1 MQIDLEGLPEADAAA
16 VRDAWRDALASPTP
30 ADHARATPPVIVA
43 QASTDRN
50 GMLADLSQRVTLAAL
65 ERRRGD
71 LWMLHAAGLAGDDG
85 RVVVLVGPSG
95 RGKTTAARALAATFG
110 YVSDESVA
118 IDDDGRVWPYR
129 KPLSVIEQRGVPK
142 TQRPPSELGLR
153 PLPDAALRVAAI
165 VLLDRRDDAPE
176 QPALETV
183 DLGDALKDL
192 VSQSSGLTSMPAP
205 LRSIALLTSATG
217 GIRRVTYRESSSLRP
232 VIDALLAE
240 PGPEPSPAAASARGP
255 LFARRAVGGAV
266 EPAAGGPA
274 DGELPRYSRA
284 PFVDAL
290 DLADPDRIA
299 VLRSGARGE
308 GTLHVLAGVAP
319 AIWRAADAASVH
331 DLTAAATD
339 AFGVPDGDAGALVGA
354 AVDELVDAGVLG
366 TDRP

>member
-16 VRDAWRDALASPTP
+16 VRDAWRDALAAPTP

-129 KPLSVIEQRGVPK
+129 KPLSVIEQRGAPK
-142 TQRPPSELGLR
+142 TQRSPSELGLR

-176 QPALETV
+176 QPVIETV

-205 LRSIALLTSATG
+205 LRSIALLASRDGRHPARDLSRG
-217 GIRRVTYRESSSLRP
+217 RLAAPRDRCPARRAGTW
-232 VIDALLAE
+232 
-240 PGPEPSPAAASARGP
+240 PSPAAASARGP
-255 LFARRAVGGAV
+255 LFARRESA
-266 EPAAGGPA
+266 
-274 DGELPRYSRA
+274 
-284 PFVDAL
+284 
-290 DLADPDRIA
+290 
-299 VLRSGARGE
+299 
-308 GTLHVLAGVAP
+308 
-319 AIWRAADAASVH
+319 
-331 DLTAAATD
+331 
-339 AFGVPDGDAGALVGA
+339 
-354 AVDELVDAGVLG
+354 
-366 TDRP
+366 